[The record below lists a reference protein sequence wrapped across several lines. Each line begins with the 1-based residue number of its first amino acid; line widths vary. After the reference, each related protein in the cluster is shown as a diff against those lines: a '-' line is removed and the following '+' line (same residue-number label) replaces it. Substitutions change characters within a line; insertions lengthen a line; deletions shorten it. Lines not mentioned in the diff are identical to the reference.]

1 VARGASGVLGGARLA
16 GESQVGPEVSEIDRR
31 AERRDR
37 AAREIARP
45 SASFLG
51 PRLKAPP
58 LHLDKILATLDQFL
72 AHASPP
78 RATFAQNH

>member
-45 SASFLG
+45 SAFHSHPSSFHPFLTEA
-51 PRLKAPP
+51 R
-58 LHLDKILATLDQFL
+58 QFL
-72 AHASPP
+72 TVFWHSLYHTVLSFPHG
-78 RATFAQNH
+78 F